1 MNMIEEWYEW
11 KWSDHDFNKEI
22 LKYPKISV
30 TGHFPSK
37 GEIRL
42 CGPKEDI
49 EALIKSLKG

>member
-1 MNMIEEWYEW
+1 MIEGWYKET
-11 KWSDHDFNKEI
+11 WSDRDFNKEI
-22 LKYPKISV
+22 LKYPKIRI

-37 GEIRL
+37 GEISL